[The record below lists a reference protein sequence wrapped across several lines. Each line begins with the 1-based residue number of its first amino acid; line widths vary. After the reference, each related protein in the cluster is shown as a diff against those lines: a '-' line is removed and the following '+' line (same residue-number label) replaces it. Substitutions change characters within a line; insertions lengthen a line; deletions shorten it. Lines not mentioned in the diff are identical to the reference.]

1 MFSRRVSLSVAG
13 AISSVLLVSIS
24 PLAIAADSASESS
37 SGKIPD
43 LLGPWQNLNR
53 FKLAPVPGAPYQP
66 VGDLTGFHH
75 LDRGV
80 DANGKDFSGNYYVGD
95 YTNPI
100 LSAAGSAILKKNA
113 EAAQNEHDPF
123 WPATFCYPFGPTA
136 LLQPQPVIFLQQ
148 PDKVTII
155 YERDHQVRNVYL
167 NVPHSQNPKPSWY
180 GESVGRY
187 EGDTLV
193 VDTIG
198 FNGKAYVDRYGTP
211 YSDQLHM
218 TERYKV
224 SPDGKAMQVDVTY
237 EDANMY
243 AHPWN
248 SVIRYRKGNAL
259 PTEESCAESA
269 EDPVNGKLNP
279 IPVAAKS
286 DF

>member
-1 MFSRRVSLSVAG
+1 MFSRKIPLSIASALAVAMF
-13 AISSVLLVSIS
+13 
-24 PLAIAADSASESS
+24 AAAPFAMAVDSEP
-37 SGKIPD
+37 GKVPD

-53 FKLAPVPGAPYQP
+53 FKLAPAPGATLKP
-66 VGDLTGFHH
+66 VDDLAGYHH
-75 LDRGV
+75 MDRGV
-80 DANGKDFSGNYYVGD
+80 DANGQDFSGNWYVGD

-113 EAAQNEHDPF
+113 EAAEKEHDPF
-123 WPATFCYPFGPTA
+123 WPATFCYPFGPTVV
-136 LLQPQPVIFLQQ
+136 LQPQPAIFVQE
-148 PDKVTII
+148 PDKITMI
-155 YERDHQVRNVYL
+155 YERDHQVRHVYL
-167 NVPHSQNPKPSWY
+167 NVPHSQNLKLSWY

-187 EGDTLV
+187 EGGDTLV

-218 TERYKV
+218 IERYKV

-237 EDANMY
+237 EDAKMY
-243 AHPWN
+243 VQPWKAM
-248 SVIRYRKGNAL
+248 IRYRKGNAM
-259 PTEESCAESA
+259 PTEEACAESA
-269 EDPVNGKLNP
+269 VDPVEGKLNA

>member
-1 MFSRRVSLSVAG
+1 MPCRKLPLSIAG
-13 AISSVLLVSIS
+13 ALATTMIALS
-24 PLAIAADSASESS
+24 PLAMAADSTP
-37 SGKIPD
+37 GKIPN

-53 FKLAPVPGAPYQP
+53 FKLAPMPGEAYQP
-66 VGDLTGFHH
+66 VSDLAGYHH
-75 LDRGV
+75 MDRGV
-80 DANGKDFSGNYYVGD
+80 DAKGNDYSGNWYVGD

-113 EAAQNEHDPF
+113 EAAEKEHDPF
-123 WPATFCYPFGPTA
+123 WAATFCYPFGPNA
-136 LLQPQPVIFLQQ
+136 VLQPQPVVFLQE

-155 YERDHQVRNVYL
+155 YERDHQVRHVYL

-187 EGDTLV
+187 EGGDTLV

-198 FNGKAYVDRYGTP
+198 FNAKSYVDRYGTP

-218 TERYKV
+218 IERYKV
-224 SPDGKAMQVDVTY
+224 SPDGKAMQLDVTY
-237 EDANMY
+237 EDPKMY
-243 AHPWN
+243 AHSWDAM
-248 SVIRYRKGNAL
+248 VRYRKGNAM
-259 PTEESCAESA
+259 PTEEACAESA
-269 EDPVNGKLNP
+269 VDPVEGKLNA